1 MKSGRPQALIIDAVR
16 TPRSAGK
23 PGKGKLRDI
32 HPQHLLST
40 TLAALKDRNSFN
52 TADID
57 DVIAGCGSQRGNQGS
72 GIARMAALDAG
83 WDIDATGVSVD
94 RFCGSGLTAVNLA
107 AMGIMSGMQ
116 DLTVGGGVEKMS
128 DSPIMPTPPFVDSN
142 NLHVRELH
150 PTPHQGI
157 CADVIATMEGI
168 TREEAD
174 ALAVESQRR
183 AAFAI
188 EQGYFNNSLVPVYHR
203 DGTLALDQED
213 FNRPDTTMESLAQL
227 PPAFTDFY
235 NKTLGSQDYDR
246 PSSCRELVERSW
258 PDLSVNH
265 IHHAGN
271 SSGVV
276 DGGAAVLIA
285 SEQYVHDHQLK
296 PRARIVAMANGSCDP
311 RLMLNAPAAAAR
323 NCLAKAGMTQ
333 DDIDLWE
340 INEAFAVVPIKF
352 MREMN
357 LDLAII
363 NVNGGAMALGHPIGA
378 TGAMLV
384 GMLLDELERRDLQR
398 GLITLCAAGGMAPA
412 LIIERV

>member
-1 MKSGRPQALIIDAVR
+1 MNKPSAFIIDAVR

-23 PGKGKLRDI
+23 PGKGKLCNL

-40 TLAALKDRNSFN
+40 TLAALSERNAFN
-52 TADID
+52 TADVD

-72 GIARMAALDAG
+72 DIARMAALDAG
-83 WDIDATGVSVD
+83 WDSDATGVTVD
-94 RFCGSGLTAVNLA
+94 RFCGSGLTAINLA

-116 DLTVGGGVEKMS
+116 ELTVGGGVEKMS
-128 DSPIMPTPPFVDSN
+128 DTPIMPMPALTDSN
-142 NLHVRELH
+142 NAHLRNLH

-157 CADVIATMEGI
+157 CADVIATQEGI

-174 ALAVESQRR
+174 AIAVESQRR
-183 AAFAI
+183 AAIAI
-188 EQGYFNNSLVPVYHR
+188 ENGYFKQSLIPVYHR
-203 DGTLALDQED
+203 DGTLALGIDD
-213 FNRPDTTMESLAQL
+213 FNRPGTTVGSLAQL
-227 PPAFTDFY
+227 NPAFV
-235 NKTLGSQDYDR
+235 NLYDQ
-246 PSSCRELVERSW
+246 PLDDDQVTCRELVESSW
-258 PDLSVNH
+258 PNLSINH

-276 DGGAAVLIA
+276 DGAAAILLA
-285 SEQYVHDHQLK
+285 SEQYARDHGLK

-311 RLMLNAPAAAAR
+311 RLMLNAPADAAR
-323 NCLAKAGMTQ
+323 KCLAKAGMTAN
-333 DDIDLWE
+333 DIDLWE
-340 INEAFAVVPIKF
+340 INEAFAVVPLKF

-357 LDLAII
+357 LDASIV

-384 GMLLDELERRDLQR
+384 GTLLDELERRDLST

-412 LIIERV
+412 LIIQRMG

>member
-1 MKSGRPQALIIDAVR
+1 VNKPSAFIIDAVR

-23 PGKGKLRDI
+23 PGKGKLCNL

-40 TLAALKDRNSFN
+40 TLAALSERNAFN
-52 TADID
+52 TADVD

-72 GIARMAALDAG
+72 DIARMAALDAG
-83 WDIDATGVSVD
+83 WDSDATGVTVD
-94 RFCGSGLTAVNLA
+94 RFCGSGLTAINLA

-116 DLTVGGGVEKMS
+116 ELTVGGGVEKMS
-128 DSPIMPTPPFVDSN
+128 DTPIMPMPALTDSN
-142 NLHVRELH
+142 NAHLRNLH

-157 CADVIATMEGI
+157 CADVIATQEGI

-174 ALAVESQRR
+174 AIAVESQRR
-183 AAFAI
+183 AAIAI
-188 EQGYFNNSLVPVYHR
+188 ENGYFKQSLIPVYHR
-203 DGTLALDQED
+203 DGTLALGIDD
-213 FNRPDTTMESLAQL
+213 FNRPGTTVGSLAQL
-227 PPAFTDFY
+227 NPAFV
-235 NKTLGSQDYDR
+235 NLYDQ
-246 PSSCRELVERSW
+246 PLDDDQVTCRELVESSW
-258 PDLSVNH
+258 PNLSINH

-276 DGGAAVLIA
+276 DGAAAILLA
-285 SEQYVHDHQLK
+285 SEQYARDHGLK

-311 RLMLNAPAAAAR
+311 RLMLNAPADAAR
-323 NCLAKAGMTQ
+323 KCLAKAGMTAN
-333 DDIDLWE
+333 DIDLWE
-340 INEAFAVVPIKF
+340 INEAFAVVPLKF

-357 LDLAII
+357 LDASIV

-384 GMLLDELERRDLQR
+384 GTLLDELERRDLST

-412 LIIERV
+412 LIIERMG

>member
-1 MKSGRPQALIIDAVR
+1 MNRPSALIIDAVR
-16 TPRSAGK
+16 TPRSSGK
-23 PGKGKLRDI
+23 PGKGKLCNL

-40 TLAALKDRNSFN
+40 ALAALSERNSFN
-52 TADID
+52 TADVD

-72 GIARMAALDAG
+72 DIARMAALDAG
-83 WDIDATGVSVD
+83 WDSDATGVTVD

-116 DLTVGGGVEKMS
+116 ELAVAGGVEKMS
-128 DSPIMPTPPFVDSN
+128 DTPIMPMPALTDSN
-142 NLHVRELH
+142 NAHLRDLH

-157 CADVIATMEGI
+157 CADVIATQEGI

-174 ALAVESQRR
+174 ALAAESQRR
-183 AAFAI
+183 AAIAI
-188 EQGYFNNSLVPVYHR
+188 ENGYFKKSLISVYHR

-213 FNRPDTTMESLAQL
+213 FNRPGTTMESLAQL
-227 PPAFTDFY
+227 NPAFVD
-235 NKTLGSQDYDR
+235 LYDQ
-246 PSSCRELVERSW
+246 PLDDDQVTCRELVERSW
-258 PDLSVNH
+258 PDLTINH

-276 DGGAAVLIA
+276 DGAAAILLA
-285 SEQYVHDHQLK
+285 SEQYARDHGLK

-311 RLMLNAPAAAAR
+311 RLMLNAPADAAR
-323 NCLAKAGMTQ
+323 KCLAKAGMTAN
-333 DDIDLWE
+333 DIDLWE
-340 INEAFAVVPIKF
+340 INEAFAVVPLNF

-357 LDLAII
+357 LDPRIV

-384 GMLLDELERRDLQR
+384 GTLLDELERRDLST

-412 LIIERV
+412 LIIERMG

>member
-1 MKSGRPQALIIDAVR
+1 MNRPSALIIDAVR
-16 TPRSAGK
+16 TPRSSGK
-23 PGKGKLRDI
+23 PGKGKLCNI

-40 TLAALKDRNSFN
+40 TLAALSERNSFN

-72 GIARMAALDAG
+72 DIARMAALDAG
-83 WDIDATGVSVD
+83 WDSDATGVTVD
-94 RFCGSGLTAVNLA
+94 RFCGSGLTAINLA
-107 AMGIMSGMQ
+107 AMGILSGMQ

-128 DSPIMPTPPFVDSN
+128 DTPIMPMPALTDSN
-142 NLHVRELH
+142 NAHLRDLH

-157 CADVIATMEGI
+157 CADVIATQEGI

-183 AAFAI
+183 AAMAI
-188 EQGYFNNSLVPVYHR
+188 ENGYFKQSLIPVYHR
-203 DGTLALDQED
+203 DGTLALAVDD
-213 FNRPDTTMESLAQL
+213 FNRPGTTMESLSQL
-227 PPAFTDFY
+227 NPAFV
-235 NKTLGSQDYDR
+235 NLYDQ
-246 PSSCRELVERSW
+246 PLDDDQVTCRELVESSW
-258 PDLSVNH
+258 PNLSINH

-276 DGGAAVLIA
+276 DGAAAVLLA
-285 SEQYVHDHQLK
+285 SEQYARDHGLK

-311 RLMLNAPAAAAR
+311 RLMLNAPADAAR
-323 NCLAKAGMTQ
+323 KCLAKAGMTAN
-333 DDIDLWE
+333 DIDLWE
-340 INEAFAVVPIKF
+340 INEAFAVVPLKF

-357 LDLAII
+357 LDASIV

-384 GMLLDELERRDLQR
+384 GTLLDELERRDLST

-412 LIIERV
+412 LIIERMG